1 MRLRPPWFTATA
13 GAGIAVAA
21 LATWLLASGPNCQPG
36 SDWPRSWA
44 QVLALKDAWQRESR
58 CRQPNVQCSFHIET
72 ATTGDITVV
81 AQGTA
86 VDESTGQCIVA
97 TDNQRHYIYLPSGAP
112 NPAASS
118 PQ

>member
-1 MRLRPPWFTATA
+1 MGLRLRLSTATV

-21 LATWLLASGPNCQPG
+21 LATWLLASGPKCEPG

-44 QVLALKDAWQRESR
+44 QAVALKDAWQRESG
-58 CRQPNVQCSFHIET
+58 CRQPNVQCSFRIET
-72 ATTGDITVV
+72 GAKGDIAVV
-81 AQGTA
+81 VQATA

-97 TDNQRHYIYLPSGAP
+97 TDKQRHYIYLPSGAP